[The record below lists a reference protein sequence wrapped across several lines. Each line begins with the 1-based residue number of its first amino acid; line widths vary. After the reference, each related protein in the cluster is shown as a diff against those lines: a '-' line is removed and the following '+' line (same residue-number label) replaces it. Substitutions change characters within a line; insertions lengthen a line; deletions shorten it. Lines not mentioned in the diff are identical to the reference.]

1 MKFLDNYLYYVRNTK
16 DIIRYDIRR
25 KTASLIGTAKD
36 AILAIYVTKNKI
48 REMDKSP
55 EERKK
60 EELNHIGIQ
69 IKSEEVKGADFERG
83 D

>member
-16 DIIRYDIRR
+16 DVIRYDIRR
-25 KTASLIGTAKD
+25 KTASLIGTTKD

-60 EELNHIGIQ
+60 EELNHIGI
-69 IKSEEVKGADFERG
+69 
-83 D
+83 